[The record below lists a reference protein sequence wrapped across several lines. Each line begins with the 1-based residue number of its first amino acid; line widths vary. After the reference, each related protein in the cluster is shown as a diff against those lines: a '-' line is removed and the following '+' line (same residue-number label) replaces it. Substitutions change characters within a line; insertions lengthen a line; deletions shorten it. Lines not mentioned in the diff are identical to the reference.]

1 ATYYDHDGGY
11 GSCGWELQNSDFI
24 VALGEA
30 HYDDGSHCGDTVR
43 VQYNGQTIFVPVAD
57 LCPGC
62 QGDNGID
69 LSEGAMA
76 ALDENYVDDGVIT
89 VKWAFE

>member
-1 ATYYDHDGGY
+1 MTGGGGGGATYYDLNGGY
-11 GSCGWELQNSDFI
+11 SSCGWELQNSDFI

-30 HYDDGSHCGDTVR
+30 HYDGESHCGYTVH
-43 VQYNGQTIFVPVAD
+43 VEFTD

-76 ALDENYVDDGVIT
+76 ALDEDYVDDEVIT